1 MKRITTFLLAL
12 LFATGVFA
20 EVITVAQ
27 AIAIG
32 SALTQNNVATSETYT
47 IEGYV
52 NVIQENSFSTS
63 YNNMTFWIA
72 DTRGTAGST
81 NDGALQCYRCRPD
94 KELQV
99 GDKVRVVA
107 PLKKYYST
115 VETAQINAP
124 VTWLEAQP
132 DEPDPETVTGS
143 LRVCA
148 QNLQNYYYNYTSS
161 ERPDYS
167 DDAGFRAKTLKIVN
181 AMLEIDADI
190 YAFCEVE
197 AKPIVLAQ
205 LADSMNTHAGVAGRY
220 AAVSDNIDY
229 TLGTGND
236 NHIKSGFIYR
246 TDKVAPVGSN
256 YGAVSGNGYYAHT
269 MRLQAFRQLSDGE
282 KLVISMNHFK
292 AKDSS
297 DDQGESTRIS
307 NASNLIA
314 ALNSV
319 SADPDILVLGDLNC
333 QVDETPMT
341 MILDAGYEEQL
352 LKYNENAWS
361 HCFSSGELIDH
372 VLANES
378 MAAQIVNAYVKH
390 VSAHKCNAAVTS
402 SQSWSDHDPYVVEI
416 NLVPKQLGPC
426 EDIDASYLATGGTG
440 LGDMNVVKVS
450 GTYNWKYDSS
460 YGAKC
465 QNKGGE
471 NWLLTP
477 AYDMTQKTNITVSFD
492 HTVGYANEANMTNE
506 MTLWVTPDYNDVA
519 SSSWSQLTIPTYPT
533 INKNWPDF
541 VHATVNVPAELVGA
555 NTVFGFKYAVEAD
568 APNSPT
574 WEVKNLQVSAQCEGN
589 TTAIETTP
597 TTQQAQKILRHGQL
611 IIIRSGVEYTI
622 IGQRR

>member
-1 MKRITTFLLAL
+1 MKQITTFFLAL
-12 LFATGVFA
+12 LFATGAFA
-20 EVITVAQ
+20 EVLTVAQ

-32 SALTQNNVATSETYT
+32 SALTQDNVATPETYT
-47 IEGYV
+47 IDGYV
-52 NVIQENSFSTS
+52 NVIQENSFNTS

-107 PLKKYYST
+107 PLKKYKST
-115 VETAQINAP
+115 VETAKINAP
-124 VTWLEAQP
+124 VTWLESQP
-132 DEPDPETVTGS
+132 EEPDPEVVTGS

-148 QNLQNYYYNYTSS
+148 QNLNNYYYNYTSS
-161 ERPDYS
+161 ERPSYS
-167 DDAGFRAKTLKIVN
+167 DAAGFRAKTLKIVN
-181 AMLEIDADI
+181 AMLDINADI

-229 TLGTGND
+229 TPDAYD

-256 YGAVSGNGYYAHT
+256 YGAISGSGYYANT

-297 DDQGESTRIS
+297 GDQGESTRID
-307 NASNLIA
+307 NATKLIA
-314 ALNSV
+314 ALNNV
-319 SADPDILVLGDLNC
+319 STDPDILVLGDLNC

-341 MILDAGYEEQL
+341 MILNAGYEEQL
-352 LKYNENAWS
+352 LKYNANAWS
-361 HCFSSGELIDH
+361 HCYSSGELIDH

-378 MAAQIVNAYVKH
+378 MAEQIVNAYVKH
-390 VSAHKCNAAVTS
+390 VSAYKCNAAVTS

-416 NLVPKQLGPC
+416 NLVPRQLGPC
-426 EDIDASYLATGGTG
+426 EDINASYLPTGGSG
-440 LGDMNVVKVS
+440 LGDMKVEKVS
-450 GTYNWKYDSS
+450 GTYTWRYQSS
-460 YGAKC
+460 YGATC
-465 QNKGGE
+465 QSKGGE
-471 NWLLTP
+471 SWLLTP
-477 AYDMTQKTNITVSFD
+477 AYDMTQKTGITLSFD
-492 HTVGYANEANMTNE
+492 HTVGYANEANMSNE

-533 INKNWPDF
+533 INKSWPNF

-555 NTVFGFKYAVEAD
+555 NTVFGFKYAVAAD
-568 APNSPT
+568 ATNSPT

-589 TTAIETTP
+589 TTGVETTS
-597 TTQQAQKILRHGQL
+597 TTQQAQKILRNGQL
-611 IIIRSGVEYTI
+611 IIIRSGVEYTV
-622 IGQRR
+622 IGQRL

>member
-1 MKRITTFLLAL
+1 MKRFLFIICVASAF
-12 LFATGVFA
+12 FAQMSA
-20 EVITVAQ
+20 QITVAQ

-52 NVIQENSFSTS
+52 NVIQENSFNTS

-124 VTWLEAQP
+124 VTWLESQP
-132 DEPDPETVTGS
+132 EEPDPEVVTGS

-148 QNLQNYYYNYTSS
+148 QNLNNYYYNYTYS
-161 ERPDYS
+161 ERPSYS

-181 AMLEIDADI
+181 AMLEINADI

-246 TDKVAPVGSN
+246 TDKVVPVGSN
-256 YGAVSGNGYYAHT
+256 YGAISGSGYYANT

-292 AKDSS
+292 AKDNSE
-297 DDQGESTRIS
+297 DKGESTRID
-307 NASNLIA
+307 NATNLLA
-314 ALNSV
+314 ALSSV
-319 SADPDILVLGDLNC
+319 STDPDILVLGDLNC
-333 QVDETPMT
+333 QVGETPMT
-341 MILDAGYEEQL
+341 MIIDAGYEEQL

-378 MAAQIVNAYVKH
+378 MAEQIVNAYVKH
-390 VSAHKCNAAVTS
+390 VSAYKCNAAVTS

-416 NLVPKQLGPC
+416 NLEPKQLGPC
-426 EDIDASYLATGGTG
+426 EDINASYLATGGSS
-440 LGDMNVVKVS
+440 LGDMNVVKVF
-450 GTYNWKYDSS
+450 GTYTWRYQSS
-460 YGAKC
+460 YGATC
-465 QNKGGE
+465 QSKGSE

-477 AYDMTQKTNITVSFD
+477 AYDMTQKTNITISFD
-492 HTVGYANEANMTNE
+492 HTVGYGDPAMCYQ
-506 MTLWVTPDYNDVA
+506 MTLWVTPDYDDVGA
-519 SSSWSQLTIPTYPT
+519 SSWSQLTIPTYPT
-533 INKNWPDF
+533 LGKNWPDF
-541 VHATVNVPAELVGA
+541 VHVTVDVPAELVGA

-574 WEVKNLQVSAQCEGN
+574 WEVKNLHVSAQCEGN
-589 TTAIETTP
+589 TTGVETTL
-597 TTQQAQKILRHGQL
+597 TTQQAQKILRNGQL